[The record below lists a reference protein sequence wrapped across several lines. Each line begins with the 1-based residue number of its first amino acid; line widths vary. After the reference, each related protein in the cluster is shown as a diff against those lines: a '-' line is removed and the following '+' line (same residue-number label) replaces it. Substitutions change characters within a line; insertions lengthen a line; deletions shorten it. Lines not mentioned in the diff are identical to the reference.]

1 MRITA
6 LIKHRLT
13 QTIISP
19 SGPTTFEVDELI
31 ELPAQDQKV
40 WRYMACD
47 KFADLV
53 RSRKLYCRRLD
64 KLPDALEGLLSAG
77 NFRQM
82 SPLAQARHDGYGIEE
97 NRDQEIIESER
108 MRRIFFVN
116 CWHINDSESRTMW
129 RLYAPRA
136 ESVVVVS
143 RVWKLCACARLYSRA
158 GFGRTVVSKVRYVDF
173 DFPRPDW
180 VDWGPALFKD
190 LAYQMERE
198 IRLVVSPNCTTQ
210 RIMNSDSV
218 KIQIGR
224 TPLIEAVV
232 LHPHAD
238 PGFCRTIRDLTRRH
252 LPEVAVVASR
262 ITSRLW

>member
-82 SPLAQARHDGYGIEE
+82 SLLAQARHDGYGIEE

-116 CWHINDSESRTMW
+116 CWHINDSESRTMCGFMPP
-129 RLYAPRA
+129 APNRWLWFHESGNCALAPDFIRA
-136 ESVVVVS
+136 RDSAEQSSARSDTLISISPVPTGLIGDPHCSKIWPIRWSAKSVWS
-143 RVWKLCACARLYSRA
+143 
-158 GFGRTVVSKVRYVDF
+158 
-173 DFPRPDW
+173 
-180 VDWGPALFKD
+180 
-190 LAYQMERE
+190 
-198 IRLVVSPNCTTQ
+198 
-210 RIMNSDSV
+210 
-218 KIQIGR
+218 
-224 TPLIEAVV
+224 
-232 LHPHAD
+232 
-238 PGFCRTIRDLTRRH
+238 
-252 LPEVAVVASR
+252 
-262 ITSRLW
+262 